1 MTRQEFTHLDGDGR
15 IHMVDIS
22 AKEPSHRVARASC
35 LITGVADPQSARDD
49 ERGREPT
56 FALSPSDILAA
67 RLTGIHAAK
76 RTSDVI
82 PLCHPLALSSV
93 RVDVESH
100 PRGVAVSSE
109 VVTTGRT
116 GVEMEA
122 LTACAYAALA
132 LVATLGVDDPG
143 VRVEDLT
150 LLRKSG
156 GKSGDWG
163 RESPSVPER
172 NDPRGTDSP

>member
-1 MTRQEFTHLDGDGR
+1 
-15 IHMVDIS
+15 MVDIS
-22 AKEPSHRVARASC
+22 DKEPTRRVAQASC
-35 LITGVADPQSARDD
+35 VVATGPASRDHD
-49 ERGREPT
+49 HDFDHDFDVDVDHEEGHPPGLT
-56 FALSPSDILAA
+56 PGVVLAA
-67 RLTGIHAAK
+67 RLAGIQAAK
-76 RTSDVI
+76 RTADVI

-93 RVDVESH
+93 RLDVERH
-100 PRGVAVSSE
+100 PRGYVVTSE

-122 LTACAYAALA
+122 LTACHFAALA
-132 LVATLGVDDPG
+132 LVDALVRRDPE

-163 RESPSVPER
+163 RDVATR
-172 NDPRGTDSP
+172 